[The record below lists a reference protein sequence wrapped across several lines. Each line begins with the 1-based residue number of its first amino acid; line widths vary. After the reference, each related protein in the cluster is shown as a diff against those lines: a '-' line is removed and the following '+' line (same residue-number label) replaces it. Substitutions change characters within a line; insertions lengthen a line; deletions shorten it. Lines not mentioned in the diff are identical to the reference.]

1 MRIFE
6 ADIGLCPIN
15 KLQNDC
21 HSRAG
26 GSPVQP
32 KVAWIP
38 ACQTVSQFKKSL
50 KFGLSCR
57 PLIKSG
63 MTDPASSNVI
73 L

>member
-1 MRIFE
+1 MIVTP
-6 ADIGLCPIN
+6 A
-15 KLQNDC
+15 Q
-21 HSRAG
+21 AG
-26 GSPVQP
+26 VQP